1 VTVFFRRVLLP
12 IAALG
17 LLLPSPVAIPAQT
30 NGDDTAA
37 EAIGTEPIPYDPTE
51 FPEWSRDLRRGEII
65 ALGAFPVAMIVSG
78 LGYQIGRF
86 GYQSIRAGE
95 VAGEY
100 APGFFAPSDGA
111 RYDSDER
118 VGLII
123 SGAVIS
129 VGIALA
135 DYLLGRREASRRENA
150 DR

>member
-1 VTVFFRRVLLP
+1 VTTLFRRCLAPIVAVALLVAP
-12 IAALG
+12 AF
-17 LLLPSPVAIPAQT
+17 PVSAQISS
-30 NGDDTAA
+30 GEDT
-37 EAIGTEPIPYDPTE
+37 EEGSGTEPIPYDPTE

-78 LGYQIGRF
+78 LGYQLGRF

-100 APGFFAPSDGA
+100 APGFFTPSDGA
-111 RYDSDER
+111 RYNSDER

-129 VGIALA
+129 AGVALA
-135 DYLLGRREASRRENA
+135 DYLLGRREESR
-150 DR
+150 DRSPRR